1 MNDNELY
8 EKLKELRTEE
18 IIWIVY
24 IGIIIMSFYSNYLE
38 KEYFI
43 YNDLKSRENYRK
55 MLILIFSILIVVY
68 IYFLKTSVDDVRNLK
83 PTDSDKKKR
92 LTYLSLI
99 GSLFIAASGAIFLYI
114 AIMDQV
120 IDVELAFN

>member
-1 MNDNELY
+1 MKNNELY

-38 KEYFI
+38 KKYFI

-114 AIMDQV
+114 AIMDQD

>member
-8 EKLKELRTEE
+8 EKLKQLRIEE
-18 IIWIVY
+18 IIWVVY

-38 KEYFI
+38 KKYFI

-92 LTYLSLI
+92 LTCLSLI

-114 AIMDQV
+114 AIMDQD

>member
-8 EKLKELRTEE
+8 EKLKQLRIEE

-38 KEYFI
+38 KKYFI

-114 AIMDQV
+114 AIMDQD
-120 IDVELAFN
+120 IDVEIAFN

>member
-1 MNDNELY
+1 
-8 EKLKELRTEE
+8 
-18 IIWIVY
+18 
-24 IGIIIMSFYSNYLE
+24 
-38 KEYFI
+38 
-43 YNDLKSRENYRK
+43 

-114 AIMDQV
+114 AIMDQD